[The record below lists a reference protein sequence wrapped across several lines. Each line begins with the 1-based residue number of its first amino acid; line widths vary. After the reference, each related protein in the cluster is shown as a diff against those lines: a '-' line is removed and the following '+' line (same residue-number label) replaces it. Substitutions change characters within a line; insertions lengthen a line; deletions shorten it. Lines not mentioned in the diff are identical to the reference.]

1 MARKSP
7 TALVKMAFEEDVL
20 RIAIAD
26 IQPLRLVTR
35 EMKKTP
41 KYRRIAASM
50 QEVGIVEPPIVAR
63 DRTKPGKYLLLEGH
77 LRIDVLKDLGHTD
90 VVCVVSTDDEAF
102 TYNKR
107 VNRLAI
113 IQEHKMIL
121 KAIERGVSEE
131 RIAKALNVDVAGI
144 KQKRRLLDGICAE
157 VAEIFKDKY
166 IAVQTFTEFKK
177 MAPLRQIEAAELM
190 VAMNNYTTTYAKSL
204 LAGTPESHLIESA
217 KPKHVKG
224 VTDELAEVRFDLA
237 LRAHDEVWLSSA
249 VDGKPPS
256 ESIME
261 DGQSITVH
269 ATDRAILKVGNA
281 GALDVAFN
289 GQKVPVRAAEGEVRT
304 LTFTASG
311 LQVPTATPKPN

>member
-7 TALVKMAFEEDVL
+7 TTLVKMAFEEDVL

-224 VTDELAEVRFDLA
+224 VTDEQMALMERESVNLEREFRIAEKAYGTDHLDAVLINGYIGKLLSNVRVVRYLAQHYAEILAEFQK
-237 LRAHDEVWLSSA
+237 LS
-249 VDGKPPS
+249 
-256 ESIME
+256 ETE
-261 DGQSITVH
+261 T
-269 ATDRAILKVGNA
+269 
-281 GALDVAFN
+281 
-289 GQKVPVRAAEGEVRT
+289 AA
-304 LTFTASG
+304 A
-311 LQVPTATPKPN
+311 